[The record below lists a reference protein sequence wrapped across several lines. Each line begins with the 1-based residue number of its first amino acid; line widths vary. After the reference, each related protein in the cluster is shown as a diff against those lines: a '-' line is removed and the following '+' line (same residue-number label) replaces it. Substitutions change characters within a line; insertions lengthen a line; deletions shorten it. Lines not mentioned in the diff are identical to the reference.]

1 MNEEKEQEN
10 NKLLAK
16 NQMLESDNKIL
27 AQRLKEKNNDLD
39 IVNNLYKK
47 EKEKVNKIYNVL
59 SQNKVNESNYLK
71 AIDWVMK
78 ALRGEV

>member
-10 NKLLAK
+10 NKLIAK
-16 NQMLESDNKIL
+16 NQMLESDDKIL

-47 EKEKVNKIYNVL
+47 EKEKINKIYSVL

>member
-10 NKLLAK
+10 NKLIAK

-78 ALRGEV
+78 VLRGEV

>member
-10 NKLLAK
+10 NKLIAK

-27 AQRLKEKNNDLD
+27 VQRLKEKNNDLD
-39 IVNNLYKK
+39 IVNTLYKK

>member
-10 NKLLAK
+10 NKLIAK

>member
-10 NKLLAK
+10 NKLIAK
-16 NQMLESDNKIL
+16 NQILESDNKIL

>member
-10 NKLLAK
+10 NKLIAK

-27 AQRLKEKNNDLD
+27 AQRLKEKNNELD

>member
-10 NKLLAK
+10 NKLIAK

-47 EKEKVNKIYNVL
+47 EKEKINKIYNVL

-78 ALRGEV
+78 ALRGEL

>member
-1 MNEEKEQEN
+1 
-10 NKLLAK
+10 
-16 NQMLESDNKIL
+16 MLESDNKIL

>member
-10 NKLLAK
+10 NKLIAK

-78 ALRGEV
+78 ALRGEA

>member
-10 NKLLAK
+10 NKLIAK

-27 AQRLKEKNNDLD
+27 SQRLKEKNNDLD

-47 EKEKVNKIYNVL
+47 EKEKINKIYNVL

>member
-10 NKLLAK
+10 NKLIAK

-39 IVNNLYKK
+39 IVNTLYKK

>member
-10 NKLLAK
+10 NKLIAK

-47 EKEKVNKIYNVL
+47 EKEKINKIYNVL

-78 ALRGEV
+78 ALRGEG

>member
-10 NKLLAK
+10 NKLIAK

-27 AQRLKEKNNDLD
+27 AQRLREKNNELD

>member
-10 NKLLAK
+10 NKLITK

-78 ALRGEV
+78 VLRGEV

>member
-10 NKLLAK
+10 NKLIAK

-27 AQRLKEKNNDLD
+27 AQRLKEKNNDLN

-47 EKEKVNKIYNVL
+47 EKEKFNKIYNVL

>member
-10 NKLLAK
+10 NKLIAK

-71 AIDWVMK
+71 AIDWVIK

>member
-10 NKLLAK
+10 NKLIAK

-47 EKEKVNKIYNVL
+47 EKEKINKIYNVL

>member
-1 MNEEKEQEN
+1 MNEEKEN
-10 NKLLAK
+10 NRLIAK

-78 ALRGEV
+78 TLRGEV

>member
-10 NKLLAK
+10 NKLIAK

-27 AQRLKEKNNDLD
+27 AQRLKEKSNELD

>member
-1 MNEEKEQEN
+1 MNEEKEQDN
-10 NKLLAK
+10 NNLIAK